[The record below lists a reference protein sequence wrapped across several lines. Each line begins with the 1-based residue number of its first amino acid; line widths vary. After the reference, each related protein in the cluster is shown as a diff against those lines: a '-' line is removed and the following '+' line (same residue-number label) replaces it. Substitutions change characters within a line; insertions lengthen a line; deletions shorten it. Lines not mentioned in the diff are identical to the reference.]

1 MKAAIRKIDP
11 ESFILSV
18 LSPEDRL
25 KAAFTIAQQ
34 ALKKSNLTIEDINRA
49 VALVRSRAY
58 EKKKGCS

>member
-1 MKAAIRKIDP
+1 MKAAIKKIDP

-34 ALKKSNLTIEDINRA
+34 VFKKSNLTIKDINRA
-49 VALVRSRAY
+49 VASVRSRAY
-58 EKKKGCS
+58 EKKKGSS